1 MKQLFLFFFL
11 FLPLRI
17 CAQGQ
22 FCSAA
27 DLKELDQAVEQ
38 KESYD
43 QAKLKEIARCKQ
55 NIGLC
60 ITPLDKYHYYEQLY
74 QEYQKWNPDSARH
87 YAQACKKVALENNL
101 TDLYE
106 VACINEAYIHV
117 ICGDMLIASDCIQK
131 LHPIQDLPLHVQ
143 KKMAVL
149 MLEFNMRAQLGGFA
163 APPSQTGEQGWR
175 TYSRYLNQNDWRYLC
190 YQEVLLKRGDLP
202 KMLKVFHAC
211 KQPSF
216 EAASL
221 AVSISQLYYRKGDYG
236 NYIHYLIR
244 SAINDI
250 QCSNREAT
258 SLLYLLLSPYVKL
271 NIDQAFKYVMLCTEN
286 AKTFKDQG
294 RSLDVVKAQ
303 ANITKAY
310 QHNLQLKSYILYAI
324 IFLLAGA
331 LVVIYFL
338 FKKIRQKSRQQ
349 AVLLQKLENSNLSLQ
364 EMIRKEKTAQDK
376 LQDANVSLQ
385 KEINYHNQH
394 FFDVYHL
401 VSKYIEDVKEFK
413 KMLFN
418 LITVG
423 KYDKARKELS
433 GTNADKYLKTFFE
446 HFDQAFLLSHP
457 DFVNRFNALLRP
469 ECQITPSAPDIL
481 TPELRIYALVSIGI
495 TDSVSIAHFL
505 HYSPQ
510 TVYNYRLKIRHSA
523 CIDEKDFATTVA
535 KMYENQK

>member
-1 MKQLFLFFFL
+1 MRQLFLFIL
-11 FLPLRI
+11 LSLPI
-17 CAQGQ
+17 SIYAQGQ

-27 DLKELDQAVEQ
+27 DLKELDQVIEQ
-38 KESYD
+38 KDSYD

-74 QEYQKWNPDSARH
+74 QEYQKWNPDSAQH
-87 YAQACKKVALENNL
+87 YVQACKKVALENNL
-101 TDLYE
+101 SDLYE
-106 VACINEAYIHV
+106 VARINEAYIHV

-131 LHPIQDLPLHVQ
+131 LPLIQDLPLYIQ

-149 MLEFNMRAQLGGFA
+149 MLEFNMRAQIGGFE
-163 APPSQTGEQGWR
+163 APANQLGEQGWR
-175 TYSRYLNQNDWRYLC
+175 TYSRYLNKSDWRYS
-190 YQEVLLKRGDLP
+190 YYEVMVVKRGDLH
-202 KMLKVFHAC
+202 KMLKMLEVC

-216 EAASL
+216 EAAAL
-221 AVSISQLYYRKGDYG
+221 AVGVSKLYYLNGDYD
-236 NYIHYLIR
+236 NYIHYLIK

-250 QCSNREAT
+250 QCSNHEAS
-258 SLLYLLLSPYVKL
+258 SLLYLILSPHVKL

-286 AKTFKDQG
+286 VKTFKDQG

-303 ANITKAY
+303 AKITQAY

-324 IFLLAGA
+324 IFLLIGA
-331 LVVIYFL
+331 FVAIYFL

-364 EMIRKEKTAQDK
+364 EMIRKEKNAQDK

-433 GTNADKYLKTFFE
+433 GTNADKYLKEFFE

-469 ECQITPSAPDIL
+469 ECQITPPAPDAL

-510 TVYNYRLKIRHSA
+510 TVYNYRLKVRHSA
-523 CIDEKDFATTVA
+523 CIDEKDFAATVA

>member
-1 MKQLFLFFFL
+1 MRQLFLYIL
-11 FLPLRI
+11 LSLPI
-17 CAQGQ
+17 SIYAQEE
-22 FCSAA
+22 FCLEA
-27 DLKELDQAVEQ
+27 DLKELDQAIEQ

-43 QAKLKEIARCKQ
+43 QAKLKEIAQYKQ
-55 NIGLC
+55 NAGLC
-60 ITPLDKYHYYEQLY
+60 ITPLDKYNYYEQLY
-74 QEYQKWNPDSARH
+74 QEYLKWNPDSAQH

-101 TDLYE
+101 ADLYQ
-106 VACINEAYIHV
+106 VARINEAYIHV
-117 ICGDMLIASDCIQK
+117 ICGNMLTASDCIQN
-131 LHPIQDLPLHVQ
+131 LPPIKDLPLYIQ

-149 MLEFNMRAQLGGFA
+149 MLEFNMRAQIGGFE
-163 APPSQTGEQGWR
+163 APANQLGEQGWR
-175 TYSRYLNQNDWRYLC
+175 TYSQYLNKNDWRYS
-190 YQEVLLKRGDLP
+190 YYEVMVVKQGDLH
-202 KMLKVFHAC
+202 KMLQMLETC
-211 KQPSF
+211 RQPSF
-216 EAASL
+216 EAAAL
-221 AVSISQLYYRKGDYG
+221 AVGVSKLYYLNGDYD
-236 NYIHYLIR
+236 NYIHYLIK

-250 QCSNREAT
+250 QCSNREAS
-258 SLLYLLLSPYVKL
+258 SLLFLLLSPHVKL

-294 RSLDVVKAQ
+294 RSLDIVKAQ
-303 ANITKAY
+303 AKITQAY

-324 IFLLAGA
+324 ILLLIGA
-331 LVVIYFL
+331 FVAIYFL
-338 FKKIRQKSRQQ
+338 FKKIRQKSCQQ
-349 AVLLQKLENSNLSLQ
+349 TVLLQKLENSNLSLQ

-376 LQDANVSLQ
+376 LKEANVSLQ

-401 VSKYIEDVKEFK
+401 VSKYIEDVREFK

-418 LITVG
+418 LITAG
-423 KYDKARKELS
+423 KYDKARRELS

-469 ECQITPSAPDIL
+469 ECHITTPAPNAL

-510 TVYNYRLKIRHSA
+510 TVYNYRLKVRHSA
-523 CIDEKDFATTVA
+523 CIDEKDFAATVA

>member
-1 MKQLFLFFFL
+1 MKQYLLL
-11 FLPLRI
+11 ILLALPI
-17 CAQGQ
+17 SIYAQEKY
-22 FCSAA
+22 CLAD
-27 DLKELDQAVEQ
+27 DLKELDQAIGQ

-43 QAKLKEIARCKQ
+43 QAKLKEIVRYKQ
-55 NIGLC
+55 NVGLS
-60 ITPLDKYHYYEQLY
+60 ITPLDKYNYYEQLY
-74 QEYQKWNPDSARH
+74 QEYLKWNPDSAQH
-87 YAQACKKVALENNL
+87 YVQACKKVALENNL

-131 LHPIQDLPLHVQ
+131 LHPIQDLPHHIQ

-149 MLEFNMRAQLGGFA
+149 MLEFNMRAQIGDFK
-163 APPSQTGEQGWR
+163 APASQIGEQGWR
-175 TYSRYLNQNDWRYLC
+175 TYSQYLNKDDWRYS
-190 YQEVLLKRGDLP
+190 YYEVLVVKRGNLP
-202 KMLKVFHAC
+202 RMLKMLQAC

-216 EAASL
+216 EAAAL
-221 AVSISQLYYRKGDYG
+221 AVGISRIYYRKGDYD

-250 QCSNREAT
+250 QCSNREAS
-258 SLLYLLLSPYVKL
+258 SLLDLILSPHVNI
-271 NIDQAFKYVMLCTEN
+271 NIDQAFKYAMLCTEN

-294 RSLDVVKAQ
+294 RSLDVVKAH
-303 ANITKAY
+303 AKITEAY

-331 LVVIYFL
+331 LIAIYFL
-338 FKKIRQKSRQQ
+338 FRKIGQKSKQQ
-349 AVLLQKLENSNLSLQ
+349 MILLQKLENSNLSLQ
-364 EMIRKEKTAQDK
+364 EMIKKEKIAQDK
-376 LQDANVSLQ
+376 LKEANGLLQ
-385 KEINYHNQH
+385 KEINYHNQN
-394 FFDVYHL
+394 FFNVYHL

-418 LITVG
+418 LITAG
-423 KYDKARKELS
+423 KYDKARRELS
-433 GTNADKYLKTFFE
+433 GTNADKYLKSFFE

-469 ECQITPSAPDIL
+469 ECHISTPAPDIL

-535 KMYENQK
+535 KMYES